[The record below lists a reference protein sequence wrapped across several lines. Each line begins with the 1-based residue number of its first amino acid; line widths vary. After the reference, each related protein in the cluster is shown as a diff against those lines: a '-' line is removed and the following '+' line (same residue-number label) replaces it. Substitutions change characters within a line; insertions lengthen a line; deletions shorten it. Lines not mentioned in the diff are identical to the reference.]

1 MKSIKKIKIKKNFII
16 YTYSIIYE
24 INSKKNIIIHIW
36 MYISA

>member
-1 MKSIKKIKIKKNFII
+1 MKSIKKIKIKKIFIF

-24 INSKKNIIIHIW
+24 INSKENIIIHIW